1 MKRSLIMLSVMVI
14 FATGCSST
22 PKPIP
27 LAKLPA
33 DAPAP
38 VSRLEKKEAEFLKS
52 NGSVKI
58 EFDESGNFLGL
69 ASTGTAYIDSNH
81 NSSRENAFNIA
92 LMRAKRNVSEFL
104 SNDVGSNKFSK
115 TITKTLMKNDGTD
128 SIKSNRKE
136 GSDGAET
143 LDLLDDGGGNSETM
157 SAEDRIRGQRVSTYV
172 KEQMT
177 DNSAALLRG
186 LVITSRSIEKDS
198 NLVSVE
204 VRVTRN
210 TVAASHSL
218 RQMIEGLK

>member
-1 MKRSLIMLSVMVI
+1 MLSVIAV

-22 PKPIP
+22 PKP

-33 DAPAP
+33 DTPAP

-69 ASTGTAYIDSNH
+69 ASTGTAYIDTNH
-81 NSSRENAFNIA
+81 NTSRENAFNIA
-92 LMRAKRNVSEFL
+92 LMRAKRNVAEFL
-104 SNDVGSNKFSK
+104 NNDVGSNKFSK

-136 GSDGAET
+136 GSDNVEN

-186 LVITSRSIEKDS
+186 LVITNRSIEKDS

>member
-1 MKRSLIMLSVMVI
+1 MKRSLIMLSVIAV

-22 PKPIP
+22 PKP

-33 DAPAP
+33 DTPAP

-69 ASTGTAYIDSNH
+69 ASTGTAYIDTNH
-81 NSSRENAFNIA
+81 NTSRENAFNIA
-92 LMRAKRNVSEFL
+92 LMRAKRNVAEFL
-104 SNDVGSNKFSK
+104 NNDVGSNKFSK

-136 GSDGAET
+136 GSDNVEN

-186 LVITSRSIEKDS
+186 LVITNRSIEKDS

>member
-1 MKRSLIMLSVMVI
+1 MLSVIAV

-22 PKPIP
+22 KTVS
-27 LAKLPA
+27 KLPP

-38 VSRLEKKEAEFLKS
+38 VAKLEKKEAEFLKS

-58 EFDESGNFLGL
+58 EFDEAGNFYGL
-69 ASTGTAYIDSNH
+69 VSTGTAYIDTNH
-81 NSSRENAFNIA
+81 NTSRENAFNIA

-115 TITKTLMKNDGTD
+115 TITKTLMKNDGND
-128 SIKSNRKE
+128 SIKSNKKE
-136 GSDGAET
+136 GSDSADN

-157 SAEDRIRGQRVSTYV
+157 SAEDRVRGQRVSTYV

-186 LVITSRSIEKDS
+186 LVITNRSIEKDS

-204 VRVTRN
+204 VRVSKHS
-210 TVAASHSL
+210 VAASHSL

>member
-1 MKRSLIMLSVMVI
+1 MLSVIAV

-22 PKPIP
+22 PKP

-69 ASTGTAYIDSNH
+69 ASTGTAYIDTNH

-92 LMRAKRNVSEFL
+92 LMRAKRNVAEFL
-104 SNDVGSNKFSK
+104 NNDVGSNKFSK

-136 GSDGAET
+136 GSDNAEN

-186 LVITSRSIEKDS
+186 LVITNRSIEKDS